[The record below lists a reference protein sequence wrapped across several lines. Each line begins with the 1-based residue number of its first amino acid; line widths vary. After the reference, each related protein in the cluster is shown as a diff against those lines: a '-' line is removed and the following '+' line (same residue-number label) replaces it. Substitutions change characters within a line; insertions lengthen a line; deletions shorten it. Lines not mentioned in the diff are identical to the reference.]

1 MRTPAALAAISL
13 LAVACGGGRQPDAG
27 ESASPCAGGDGIV
40 ISDAWMRAAPAGRP
54 MSAAYLTLCNAGE
67 APDRLLRVSTDAAGA
82 AELHESR
89 RGDSGVTS
97 MTPVDGLAL
106 APDEAV
112 ALAPGGAHIMLV
124 GLTRA
129 VEAGDTI
136 ALTLEFENAP
146 PQTII
151 VEARSLGSGE

>member
-1 MRTPAALAAISL
+1 MRTLPVIMSIAL
-13 LAVACGGGRQPDAG
+13 LAGCGDSDRSAQSG
-27 ESASPCAGGDGIV
+27 ESAAACRGDGIV

-54 MSAAYLTLCNAGE
+54 MSAAYLTLCNAGD
-67 APDRLLRVSTDAAGA
+67 APDRLLRVSTEAAGA

-89 RGDSGVTS
+89 RDASGVAS
-97 MTPVDGLAL
+97 MSPVDGLAL

-112 ALAPGGAHIMLV
+112 ALAPGGAHIMLI
-124 GLTRA
+124 GMTRA

-151 VEARSLGSGE
+151 VAARELGAE